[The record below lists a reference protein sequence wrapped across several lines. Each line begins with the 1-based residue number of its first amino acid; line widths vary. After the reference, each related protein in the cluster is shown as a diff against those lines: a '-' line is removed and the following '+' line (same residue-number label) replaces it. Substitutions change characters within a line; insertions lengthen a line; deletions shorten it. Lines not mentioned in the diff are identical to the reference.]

1 MITNALQDIDNF
13 ENIALNS
20 DFLGKK
26 IYTEYLSKK
35 DVDTSSFYVIDNAI
49 FMLSGNN
56 ITLTGNVTKENL
68 EEIIVFSSFLG
79 AKTIESQIL
88 NLPLEVEMKLF
99 LMKYSSLPE
108 ATDYDVE
115 INRDIYSFANFC
127 CSNFQ
132 SISFDMVYSS
142 FARKVNK
149 GLSNIYYIKDK
160 EKIISGAVSTEY
172 DENTRYIT
180 FVCTD
185 TEYRKQGYAQKII
198 NYIATQNN
206 DKNILLTCEY
216 KLKDYYEKLGFKN
229 TDIIKVY
236 NTKGIK

>member
-1 MITNALQDIDNF
+1 MIINALQNIEKF
-13 ENIALNS
+13 ENIASNS

-35 DVDTSSFYVIDNAI
+35 DVDISSFYIIDDAV

-56 ITLTGNVTKENL
+56 ITLTGTVTKENL

-88 NLPLEVEMKLF
+88 NLPLEIEMKLF
-99 LMKYSSLPE
+99 LMEYNSFPKE
-108 ATDYDVE
+108 TDYNIE
-115 INRDIYSFANFC
+115 INKDIYSFANFC
-127 CSNFQ
+127 CTNFQ

-149 GLSNIYYIKDK
+149 GLSNIYYIKDNI
-160 EKIISGAVSTEY
+160 KIISGAVSTKY
-172 DENTRYIT
+172 DENTIYIT
-180 FVCTD
+180 FVSTKA
-185 TEYRKQGYAQKII
+185 ENRKNGYAQNVI
-198 NYIATQNN
+198 NYITTHNK

-216 KLKDYYEKLGFKN
+216 KLKNYYEKIGFKN
-229 TDIIKVY
+229 IDTIKVY
-236 NTKGIK
+236 SIK